1 MALGSLQNEHPFCHL
16 IDTLQIEP
24 YEERRY
30 FNPQK
35 LSDVRYEK
43 LPFCIRVLLES
54 AIRKCDGFYVKA
66 EDVSNIL
73 DWQTQQNQAEVVFSP
88 ARVLLQDFT
97 GIPAMVDLAAMRD
110 ALAKQGVDPNLVNPR
125 CPTDLIV
132 DHSLQIDYNESH
144 GVKSPAGRPSPRGHN
159 SSGQCSSQRPGHRGS
174 CSKGS
179 CSDASSGRAPSIQI
193 ENTPLLCPFHLQP
206 VSEPETM
213 VRNQEMELIRN
224 KERLQFFKWCSKAF
238 KNVNVV
244 PPDINTVHQVNLEY
258 LCQVVQEEEGFIYP
272 DSVVGTDSH
281 TTMINGLGI
290 LGWGVGGIESEAVM
304 FGQPVALTL
313 PQVVGCKLVGAINPL
328 ATSIDIVLGITKHLR
343 QAGICGKFV
352 EFFGPGVSQLSASDR
367 TTIANMC
374 PEYNA
379 TISFFPVDD
388 ITLQHFKHTI
398 CVEEKLAV
406 LENYLKA
413 VKLFRNYN
421 DQSEEPQY
429 SEVIEL
435 NLNSIVP
442 HVSGPKRPQ
451 DRVAVNCM
459 KEDFTNCLNEKVG
472 FKGFHIS
479 KDKQETLVPFLHEG
493 AEYNLA
499 HGSIVIAAVISCT
512 NNCNPS
518 VMLAAG
524 LLAKKAVE
532 AGLKVKPYIRTS
544 LVPGS
549 GTVTHYLNTSGVLP
563 FLGKLGFEVVGYGC
577 ATCVGNTAPLPETVV
592 DAIEQGDL
600 VACGVLSGNRHL
612 EGRLCDCVR
621 ANYLASPPLVVAY
634 AIAGT
639 VSIDLETEP
648 LGVNSE
654 GKDVFLRDIW
664 PSKEEV
670 NHTEENVVIHS
681 MFKDLRSRM
690 EKGSTF
696 WNNLDSA
703 EAALFPWDSKST
715 YIRCPS
721 FFITTDHISPAGSIA
736 RVSAAAKYLQSKR
749 LTPREFN
756 SYGARRGND
765 AVMTRGT
772 FASIKLQNRLI
783 GKPGPKTLHIPSG
796 QMLDVFEAAERY
808 QRDGVPLIIL
818 AGKEYGSGS
827 SRDWA
832 AKGPFLLGVRAVIAE
847 SFEKI
852 HRNHLVGM
860 GIAPLQFLPGE
871 NADSLELSG
880 KERFSISIPEE
891 LTPRHQLTVQMSTGK
906 SFSVEAL
913 FETDMDVAF
922 FRHGGLLNSTILR
935 SSDQHSATDGPSGGR
950 PPISCG
956 TSRRYDSRTTIFS
969 PEGRLYQVEYAM
981 EAIGHAGTCLGILA
995 NDGVLLA
1002 AERRNIHKLLDEV
1015 FFSEKIYK
1023 LNEDMACSVAGIT
1036 SDANVLTNELRLVAQ
1051 RYLLQY
1057 QEPIP
1062 CEQLVTALCDVKQ
1075 AYTQFGGKRPFG
1087 VSLLYMG
1094 WDKRYGFQLYQSD
1107 PSGNYGGWKATCIGN
1122 NSAAAVSMLKQD
1134 YKEGEMTMAAA
1145 LALAVKVLNKTMDV
1159 SKLSAEKVEIAT
1171 LTREN
1176 GKTRIKVLKQKEVE
1190 ELIKKHEAEEAKA
1203 EKDKKEKEQKEKD
1216 K

>member
-1 MALGSLQNEHPFCHL
+1 TSLTVLLFCTEHPFGHL
-16 IDTLQIEP
+16 IDTLRSEQ

-30 FNPQK
+30 FNLLK

-43 LPFCIRVLLES
+43 LPFCMRVLLES
-54 AIRKCDGFYVKA
+54 AIRKCDGFYIKTD
-66 EDVSNIL
+66 DVSSIL
-73 DWQTQQNQAEVVFSP
+73 DWQMQQNQAEVAFSP

-132 DHSLQIDYNESH
+132 DHSLQIDYSKCAIQSPPTPTDESH
-144 GVKSPAGRPSPRGHN
+144 GAAVRSPAGRPSPRGSS
-159 SSGQCSSQRPGHRGS
+159 SSGHCAGQRPGHQGS
-174 CSKGS
+174 CSKAS
-179 CSDASSGRAPSIQI
+179 CSDAPSGRSAAVQI

-213 VRNQEMELIRN
+213 IRNQEMELIRN
-224 KERLQFFKWCSKAF
+224 KERLQFFKWCSKTF
-238 KNVNVV
+238 KNINVV
-244 PPDINTVHQVNLEY
+244 PPDINAVHQVNLEY
-258 LCQVVQEEEGFIYP
+258 LCQVVQEGEGFIYP

-304 FGQPVALTL
+304 LGQPVSLTL
-313 PQVVGCKLVGAINPL
+313 PQVVGCKLVGTINPL

-343 QAGICGKFV
+343 QAGIGRKFV
-352 EFFGPGVSQLSASDR
+352 EFFGPGVQQLSAPDR

-379 TISFFPVDD
+379 TVSFFPVDD
-388 ITLQHFKHTI
+388 VTLQHFKNTI
-398 CVEEKLAV
+398 CSEEKLVV
-406 LENYLKA
+406 LEDYLKA
-413 VKLFRNYN
+413 IKLFRSYG
-421 DQSEEPQY
+421 DQSDEPQY
-429 SEVIEL
+429 SEVIEM
-435 NLNSIVP
+435 NLSSIVP

-451 DRVAVNCM
+451 DRVAVTCM
-459 KEDFTNCLNEKVG
+459 KEDFINCLNEKVG

-479 KDKQETLVPFLHEG
+479 KEKQATQVPFLHEG

-499 HGSIVIAAVISCT
+499 HGSVVIAAVISCT

-532 AGLKVKPYIRTS
+532 AGLTVKPYIRTN

-563 FLGKLGFEVVGYGC
+563 YLRKLRFEVVGYGC
-577 ATCVGNTAPLPETVV
+577 ATCVGNTAPLPESVV
-592 DAIEQGDL
+592 DAIKQGDL

-639 VSIDLETEP
+639 VSINLETEP

-654 GKDVFLRDIW
+654 GKDVYLRDIW

-670 NHTEENVVIHS
+670 NHTEENIVIAS
-681 MFKDLRSRM
+681 MFKELRSRM

-696 WNNLDSA
+696 WNRLESA
-703 EAALFPWDSKST
+703 ESALFPWDPKST

-721 FFITTDHISPAGSIA
+721 FFSKLSKEVCTPQSIEGAYPLLFLGDKVTTDHISPAGSIA

-783 GKPGPKTLHIPSG
+783 GKTGPKTLHIPSG

-832 AKGPFLLGVRAVIAE
+832 AKGPYLMGVRAVIAE

-860 GIAPLQFLPGE
+860 GIAPLQFLPGQ
-871 NADSLELSG
+871 NADSLELCG
-880 KERFSISIPEE
+880 KERFTINLPQE
-891 LTPRHQLTVQMSTGK
+891 LTPRQQLTVQTSTGK
-906 SFSVEAL
+906 SFSVTAL
-913 FETDMDVAF
+913 FENDMDVAF
-922 FRHGGLLNSTILR
+922 FRHGGILK
-935 SSDQHSATDGPSGGR
+935 
-950 PPISCG
+950 
-956 TSRRYDSRTTIFS
+956 Y
-969 PEGRLYQVEYAM
+969 
-981 EAIGHAGTCLGILA
+981 
-995 NDGVLLA
+995 
-1002 AERRNIHKLLDEV
+1002 
-1015 FFSEKIYK
+1015 
-1023 LNEDMACSVAGIT
+1023 VA
-1036 SDANVLTNELRLVAQ
+1036 R
-1051 RYLLQY
+1051 
-1057 QEPIP
+1057 
-1062 CEQLVTALCDVKQ
+1062 
-1075 AYTQFGGKRPFG
+1075 
-1087 VSLLYMG
+1087 SLL
-1094 WDKRYGFQLYQSD
+1094 L
-1107 PSGNYGGWKATCIGN
+1107 
-1122 NSAAAVSMLKQD
+1122 
-1134 YKEGEMTMAAA
+1134 
-1145 LALAVKVLNKTMDV
+1145 
-1159 SKLSAEKVEIAT
+1159 
-1171 LTREN
+1171 
-1176 GKTRIKVLKQKEVE
+1176 
-1190 ELIKKHEAEEAKA
+1190 
-1203 EKDKKEKEQKEKD
+1203 
-1216 K
+1216 

>member
-1 MALGSLQNEHPFCHL
+1 TEHPFGHL
-16 IDTLQIEP
+16 IDTLLSEQ

-30 FNPQK
+30 FNLQK

-43 LPFCIRVLLES
+43 LPFCMRVLLES
-54 AIRKCDGFYVKA
+54 AIRKCDGFYIKTD
-66 EDVSNIL
+66 DVSSIL
-73 DWQTQQNQAEVVFSP
+73 DWQTQQNQAEVAFSP

-132 DHSLQIDYNESH
+132 DHSLQQTFKWYFNACFSLF
-144 GVKSPAGRPSPRGHN
+144 
-159 SSGQCSSQRPGHRGS
+159 C
-174 CSKGS
+174 
-179 CSDASSGRAPSIQI
+179 
-193 ENTPLLCPFHLQP
+193 LQ
-206 VSEPETM
+206 
-213 VRNQEMELIRN
+213 
-224 KERLQFFKWCSKAF
+224 WCSKAF
-238 KNVNVV
+238 KNINVV
-244 PPDINTVHQVNLEY
+244 PPDINAVHQVNLEY
-258 LCQVVQEEEGFIYP
+258 LCQVVQEGEGFIYP

-304 FGQPVALTL
+304 LGQPVSLTL
-313 PQVVGCKLVGAINPL
+313 PQVVGCKLVGTINPL

-343 QAGICGKFV
+343 QAGIGGKFV
-352 EFFGPGVSQLSASDR
+352 EFFGPGVQQLSAPDR

-379 TISFFPVDD
+379 TVSFFPVDD
-388 ITLQHFKHTI
+388 VTLQHFKHTSTDHP
-398 CVEEKLAV
+398 EKLVV
-406 LENYLKA
+406 LEDYLKA
-413 VKLFRNYN
+413 IKLFRSYS
-421 DQSEEPQY
+421 DQSDEPQY
-429 SEVIEL
+429 SEVIEM
-435 NLNSIVP
+435 NLSSIVP

-451 DRVAVNCM
+451 DRVAVTCM
-459 KEDFTNCLNEKVG
+459 KEDFINCLNEKVG

-479 KDKQETLVPFLHEG
+479 KEKQATQVPFLHEG
-493 AEYNLA
+493 AEYNLG
-499 HGSIVIAAVISCT
+499 HGSVVIAAIISCT

-532 AGLKVKPYIRTS
+532 AGLTVKPYIRTS

-563 FLGKLGFEVVGYGC
+563 YLRKLGFEVVGYGC
-577 ATCVGNTAPLPETVV
+577 ATCVGNTAPLPESVV
-592 DAIEQGDL
+592 DAIKQGDL

-639 VSIDLETEP
+639 VSINLEIEP

-654 GKDVFLRDIW
+654 GKDVYLRDIW

-670 NHTEENVVIHS
+670 NHTEENIVIAS
-681 MFKDLRSRM
+681 MFKELRSRM
-690 EKGSTF
+690 EVTF
-696 WNNLDSA
+696 WNRLESA
-703 EAALFPWDSKST
+703 ESALFPWDPKST

-721 FFITTDHISPAGSIA
+721 FFSKLSKEVCTPQSIEGAYPLLFLGDKVTTDHISPAGSIA

-783 GKPGPKTLHIPSG
+783 GKTGPKTLHIPSG
-796 QMLDVFEAAERY
+796 QTLDVFEAAERY

-832 AKGPFLLGVRAVIAE
+832 AKGPYLMGVRAVIAE

-860 GIAPLQFLPGE
+860 GIAPLQFLPGQ
-871 NADSLELSG
+871 NADSLELCG
-880 KERFSISIPEE
+880 KERFTINLPQE
-891 LTPRHQLTVQMSTGK
+891 LTPRQQLTVQVDTGK
-906 SFSVEAL
+906 SFSVTAL
-913 FETDMDVAF
+913 FENDMDVAF
-922 FRHGGLLNSTILR
+922 FRHGGILK
-935 SSDQHSATDGPSGGR
+935 
-950 PPISCG
+950 
-956 TSRRYDSRTTIFS
+956 Y
-969 PEGRLYQVEYAM
+969 
-981 EAIGHAGTCLGILA
+981 
-995 NDGVLLA
+995 
-1002 AERRNIHKLLDEV
+1002 
-1015 FFSEKIYK
+1015 
-1023 LNEDMACSVAGIT
+1023 VA
-1036 SDANVLTNELRLVAQ
+1036 R
-1051 RYLLQY
+1051 
-1057 QEPIP
+1057 
-1062 CEQLVTALCDVKQ
+1062 
-1075 AYTQFGGKRPFG
+1075 
-1087 VSLLYMG
+1087 SLL
-1094 WDKRYGFQLYQSD
+1094 L
-1107 PSGNYGGWKATCIGN
+1107 
-1122 NSAAAVSMLKQD
+1122 
-1134 YKEGEMTMAAA
+1134 
-1145 LALAVKVLNKTMDV
+1145 
-1159 SKLSAEKVEIAT
+1159 
-1171 LTREN
+1171 
-1176 GKTRIKVLKQKEVE
+1176 
-1190 ELIKKHEAEEAKA
+1190 
-1203 EKDKKEKEQKEKD
+1203 
-1216 K
+1216 

>member
-1 MALGSLQNEHPFCHL
+1 LIGQSSREVLFADWPVVVARASGVVLILGVIMALGSPQHEHPFGHL
-16 IDTLQIEP
+16 IDTLRSEQ

-35 LSDVRYEK
+35 LSDVRYEN
-43 LPFCIRVLLES
+43 LPFCMRVLLES
-54 AIRKCDGFYVKA
+54 AIRKCDGFYIKTD
-66 EDVSNIL
+66 DVSSIL
-73 DWQTQQNQAEVVFSP
+73 DWQMQQNQAEVAFSP

-125 CPTDLIV
+125 CHTDLIV
-132 DHSLQIDYNESH
+132 DHSLQIDYSKCAIQSPPTPTDESH
-144 GVKSPAGRPSPRGHN
+144 GAAVRSPAGRPSPRGS
-159 SSGQCSSQRPGHRGS
+159 SSGGHCAGQRPGHRGG
-174 CSKGS
+174 CSKAS
-179 CSDASSGRAPSIQI
+179 CSDAPSGRSAAVQI

-213 VRNQEMELIRN
+213 IRNQEMELIRN

-238 KNVNVV
+238 KNINVV

-258 LCQVVQEEEGFIYP
+258 LCQVVQEGEGFIYP

-304 FGQPVALTL
+304 LGQPVSLTL
-313 PQVVGCKLVGAINPL
+313 PQVVGCKLVGTINPL

-343 QAGICGKFV
+343 QAGIGGKFV
-352 EFFGPGVSQLSASDR
+352 EFFGPGVQQLSAPDR

-379 TISFFPVDD
+379 TVSFFPVDD

-398 CVEEKLAV
+398 CSEEKLVV
-406 LENYLKA
+406 LEDYLKA
-413 VKLFRNYN
+413 IKLFKSYG
-421 DQSEEPQY
+421 DQSEDPQY
-429 SEVIEL
+429 SEVIEM
-435 NLNSIVP
+435 NLSSIVP

-451 DRVAVNCM
+451 DRVAVTCM
-459 KEDFTNCLNEKVG
+459 KEDFINCLNEKVG
-472 FKGFHIS
+472 FKGFHVS
-479 KDKQETLVPFLHEG
+479 KEKQATQVPFLHEG

-499 HGSIVIAAVISCT
+499 HGSVVIAAVISCT

-532 AGLKVKPYIRTS
+532 AGLTVKP
-544 LVPGS
+544 
-549 GTVTHYLNTSGVLP
+549 
-563 FLGKLGFEVVGYGC
+563 FEVVGYGC
-577 ATCVGNTAPLPETVV
+577 ATCVGNTAPLPESVV
-592 DAIEQGDL
+592 DAIKQGDL

-639 VSIDLETEP
+639 VSINLETEP

-654 GKDVFLRDIW
+654 GKDVYLRDIW

-670 NHTEENVVIHS
+670 NHTEENIVIAS
-681 MFKDLRSRM
+681 MFKELRSRM

-696 WNNLDSA
+696 WNRIESA
-703 EAALFPWDSKST
+703 ESALFPWDPKST
-715 YIRCPS
+715 YIRCPA
-721 FFITTDHISPAGSIA
+721 FFSKLSKEVCAPQSIEGAYPLLFLGDKVTTDHISPAGSIA
-736 RVSAAAKYLQSKR
+736 RVSAAARYLQSKR

-783 GKPGPKTLHIPSG
+783 GKTGPKTLHIPSG
-796 QMLDVFEAAERY
+796 QTLDVFEAAERY

-832 AKGPFLLGVRAVIAE
+832 AKGPYLMGVRAVIAE

-860 GIAPLQFLPGE
+860 GIAPLQFLPGQ
-871 NADSLELSG
+871 NADSLELCG
-880 KERFSISIPEE
+880 KERFTINIPQE
-891 LTPRHQLTVQMSTGK
+891 LMPRQQLTVQTSTGK
-906 SFSVEAL
+906 SFSVMAL
-913 FETDMDVAF
+913 FENDMDVAF
-922 FRHGGLLNSTILR
+922 FRHGGILK
-935 SSDQHSATDGPSGGR
+935 
-950 PPISCG
+950 
-956 TSRRYDSRTTIFS
+956 Y
-969 PEGRLYQVEYAM
+969 
-981 EAIGHAGTCLGILA
+981 
-995 NDGVLLA
+995 
-1002 AERRNIHKLLDEV
+1002 
-1015 FFSEKIYK
+1015 
-1023 LNEDMACSVAGIT
+1023 VA
-1036 SDANVLTNELRLVAQ
+1036 R
-1051 RYLLQY
+1051 
-1057 QEPIP
+1057 
-1062 CEQLVTALCDVKQ
+1062 
-1075 AYTQFGGKRPFG
+1075 
-1087 VSLLYMG
+1087 SLL
-1094 WDKRYGFQLYQSD
+1094 L
-1107 PSGNYGGWKATCIGN
+1107 
-1122 NSAAAVSMLKQD
+1122 
-1134 YKEGEMTMAAA
+1134 
-1145 LALAVKVLNKTMDV
+1145 
-1159 SKLSAEKVEIAT
+1159 
-1171 LTREN
+1171 
-1176 GKTRIKVLKQKEVE
+1176 
-1190 ELIKKHEAEEAKA
+1190 
-1203 EKDKKEKEQKEKD
+1203 
-1216 K
+1216 

>member
-1 MALGSLQNEHPFCHL
+1 MALGSPQHEHPFGHL
-16 IDTLQIEP
+16 IDTLRSEQ

-35 LSDVRYEK
+35 LSDVRYEN
-43 LPFCIRVLLES
+43 LPFCMRVLLES
-54 AIRKCDGFYVKA
+54 AIRKCDGFYIKTD
-66 EDVSNIL
+66 DVSSIL
-73 DWQTQQNQAEVVFSP
+73 DWQMQQNQAEVAFSP

-125 CPTDLIV
+125 CHTDLIV
-132 DHSLQIDYNESH
+132 DHSLQIDYSKCAIQSPPTPTDESH
-144 GVKSPAGRPSPRGHN
+144 GAAVRSPAGRPSPRGS
-159 SSGQCSSQRPGHRGS
+159 SSGGHCAGQRPGHRGG
-174 CSKGS
+174 CSKAS
-179 CSDASSGRAPSIQI
+179 CSDAPSGRSAAVQI

-213 VRNQEMELIRN
+213 IRNQEMELIRN

-238 KNVNVV
+238 KNINVV

-258 LCQVVQEEEGFIYP
+258 LCQVVQEGEGFIYP

-304 FGQPVALTL
+304 LGQPVSLTL
-313 PQVVGCKLVGAINPL
+313 PQVIGCKLVGTINPL

-343 QAGICGKFV
+343 QAGIGGKFV
-352 EFFGPGVSQLSASDR
+352 EFFGPGVQQLSAPDR

-379 TISFFPVDD
+379 TVSFFPVDD

-398 CVEEKLAV
+398 CSEEKLVV
-406 LENYLKA
+406 LEDYLKA
-413 VKLFRNYN
+413 IKLFKSYG
-421 DQSEEPQY
+421 DQSEDPQY
-429 SEVIEL
+429 SEVIEM
-435 NLNSIVP
+435 NLSSIVP

-451 DRVAVNCM
+451 DRVAVTCM
-459 KEDFTNCLNEKVG
+459 KEDFINCLNEKVG
-472 FKGFHIS
+472 FKGFHVS
-479 KDKQETLVPFLHEG
+479 KEKQATQVPFLHEG

-499 HGSIVIAAVISCT
+499 HGSVVIAAVISCT

-532 AGLKVKPYIRTS
+532 AGLTVKPYIRTS

-549 GTVTHYLNTSGVLP
+549 GTVTHYLNTTGVLP
-563 FLGKLGFEVVGYGC
+563 YLRKLGFEVVGYGC
-577 ATCVGNTAPLPETVV
+577 ATCVGNTAPLPESVV
-592 DAIEQGDL
+592 DAIKQGDL

-639 VSIDLETEP
+639 VSINLETEP

-654 GKDVFLRDIW
+654 GKDVYLRDIW

-670 NHTEENVVIHS
+670 NHTEENIVIAS
-681 MFKDLRSRM
+681 MFKELRSRM

-696 WNNLDSA
+696 WNRIESA
-703 EAALFPWDSKST
+703 ESALFPWDPKST
-715 YIRCPS
+715 YIRCPA
-721 FFITTDHISPAGSIA
+721 FFSKLSKEVCAPQSIEGAYPLLFLGDKVTTDHISPAGSIA
-736 RVSAAAKYLQSKR
+736 RVSAAARYLQSKR

-783 GKPGPKTLHIPSG
+783 GKTGPKTLHIPSG
-796 QMLDVFEAAERY
+796 QTLDVFEAAERY

-832 AKGPFLLGVRAVIAE
+832 AKGPYL
-847 SFEKI
+847 
-852 HRNHLVGM
+852 M
-860 GIAPLQFLPGE
+860 
-871 NADSLELSG
+871 
-880 KERFSISIPEE
+880 
-891 LTPRHQLTVQMSTGK
+891 TSTGK
-906 SFSVEAL
+906 SFSVTAL
-913 FETDMDVAF
+913 FENDMDVAF
-922 FRHGGLLNSTILR
+922 FRHGGILK
-935 SSDQHSATDGPSGGR
+935 
-950 PPISCG
+950 
-956 TSRRYDSRTTIFS
+956 Y
-969 PEGRLYQVEYAM
+969 
-981 EAIGHAGTCLGILA
+981 
-995 NDGVLLA
+995 
-1002 AERRNIHKLLDEV
+1002 
-1015 FFSEKIYK
+1015 
-1023 LNEDMACSVAGIT
+1023 VA
-1036 SDANVLTNELRLVAQ
+1036 R
-1051 RYLLQY
+1051 
-1057 QEPIP
+1057 
-1062 CEQLVTALCDVKQ
+1062 
-1075 AYTQFGGKRPFG
+1075 
-1087 VSLLYMG
+1087 SLL
-1094 WDKRYGFQLYQSD
+1094 L
-1107 PSGNYGGWKATCIGN
+1107 
-1122 NSAAAVSMLKQD
+1122 
-1134 YKEGEMTMAAA
+1134 
-1145 LALAVKVLNKTMDV
+1145 
-1159 SKLSAEKVEIAT
+1159 
-1171 LTREN
+1171 
-1176 GKTRIKVLKQKEVE
+1176 
-1190 ELIKKHEAEEAKA
+1190 
-1203 EKDKKEKEQKEKD
+1203 
-1216 K
+1216 